1 MAQVY
6 VHKETLLRK
15 IVGELEKELTQE
27 MLLMA
32 PVIASMTVT
41 REPGGSKIVQ
51 AVSLEADVE

>member
-1 MAQVY
+1 
-6 VHKETLLRK
+6 
-15 IVGELEKELTQE
+15 